1 MIEGYLIGVVVSLMI
16 TIIATIV
23 TAKLQGEITLSDLLV
38 LVLMVIGSWIGVF
51 IFIISGIC
59 IFFEKMDS
67 ITIWKRK
74 K

>member
-1 MIEGYLIGVVVSLMI
+1 MIEGYLIGVVVSLI
-16 TIIATIV
+16 LTIIATIV

-38 LVLMVIGSWIGVF
+38 LVLMVIGSWVGVF

-59 IFFEKMDS
+59 IFLEKMDS
-67 ITIWKRK
+67 ITIWKK

>member
-1 MIEGYLIGVVVSLMI
+1 MIEGYLIGVVVSLML

-38 LVLMVIGSWIGVF
+38 LVLMVIGSWVGVL

-59 IFFEKMDS
+59 VFFEKMDS

>member
-1 MIEGYLIGVVVSLMI
+1 MIESYLIGVVVSLML

-38 LVLMVIGSWIGVF
+38 LVLMVIGSWVGVL

-59 IFFEKMDS
+59 ILFEKMDS
-67 ITIWKRK
+67 ITIWKRNK
-74 K
+74 

>member
-1 MIEGYLIGVVVSLMI
+1 MIESYLIGVVVSLML

-38 LVLMVIGSWIGVF
+38 LVLMVIGSWVGVL

-59 IFFEKMDS
+59 VFFEKMDS

>member
-1 MIEGYLIGVVVSLMI
+1 MIESYLIGVVVSLML

-38 LVLMVIGSWIGVF
+38 LVLMVIGSWVGVL

-59 IFFEKMDS
+59 VFFEKMDS
-67 ITIWKRK
+67 ITIWKK